1 MKGAGF
7 RCEVHADQEAV
18 GYCCKC
24 CAFLCEEC
32 AITTQD
38 PLIYCASCYEKF
50 VGPVPVRGPLLNEQ
64 DDDVAEGVV
73 EEEEGTVEPTT
84 VLKGAAYRVEVH
96 FQDRTIKQGST
107 YSIRPDKGGFFIVPS
122 APAQKGGEETQEFI
136 PFAKIKAVYLLKTST
151 DSERD
156 SREREFI
163 PEGHEITV
171 EFKDGDVLEGFALG
185 EYDPMLPRFHVIPKD
200 EKTSAFVSVLVE
212 RASVE
217 RIQVG
222 VVFRAK
228 ELRQLMLGPVRKLL
242 LCCYIDNVGAVAD
255 IDSIAT
261 AIGRTPRIVDREIG
275 IFLSEGLMKELEG
288 PPNRR
293 IQFLPPADIQTI
305 NFLSEHDQELHE
317 FYMRQQRLGL

>member
-24 CAFLCEEC
+24 GAFLCEEC

-50 VGPVPVRGPLLNEQ
+50 VGPVPIRAPLLPEQ
-64 DDDVAEGVV
+64 DDEVAEGAV
-73 EEEEGTVEPTT
+73 EEEATVEPTT
-84 VLKGAAYRVEVH
+84 LLKGAAYRVEVH
-96 FQDRTIKQGST
+96 FQDGAIKQGST
-107 YSIRPDKGGFFIVPS
+107 YSIRPDKGGFFIVPLS
-122 APAQKGGEETQEFI
+122 QVQKGVEETQEFI

-151 DSERD
+151 DSEHA
-156 SREREFI
+156 SRETEFI

-185 EYDPMLPRFHVIPKD
+185 EYDPLLPRFHVIPRD
-200 EKTSAFVSVLVE
+200 EKSSAFVSVLVE

-217 RIQVG
+217 RIQLG
-222 VVFRAK
+222 MVFRAK

-255 IDSIAT
+255 IDAIAT

-288 PPNRR
+288 PPNRK